1 MTILALEFSSE
12 QRSVAILRGKTVAE
26 AVETGGRHT
35 AAFGLIEKVL
45 ADAQVE
51 REQIDVLGI
60 GLGPGS
66 YTGIRSAIALAQ
78 GWQLARPVKLAGVSS
93 VEAIAAQAQAEK
105 MFGPVDVVVDA
116 QRGEI
121 YHARYEITEKTVSE
135 TGPLRIV
142 RAGELKADAVVVG
155 PEATRWFPAAKLIF
169 PRASVIARLVADRGA
184 EVVEA
189 SLEPIYLRETSFVKA
204 PPPRVIV

>member
-78 GWQLARPVKLAGVSS
+78 GWQLARRVRLAGVST
-93 VEAIAAQAQAEK
+93 VQCMAAQAHAL
-105 MFGPVDVVVDA
+105 GW
-116 QRGEI
+116 RG
-121 YHARYEITEKTVSE
+121 
-135 TGPLRIV
+135 
-142 RAGELKADAVVVG
+142 
-155 PEATRWFPAAKLIF
+155 
-169 PRASVIARLVADRGA
+169 
-184 EVVEA
+184 
-189 SLEPIYLRETSFVKA
+189 
-204 PPPRVIV
+204 